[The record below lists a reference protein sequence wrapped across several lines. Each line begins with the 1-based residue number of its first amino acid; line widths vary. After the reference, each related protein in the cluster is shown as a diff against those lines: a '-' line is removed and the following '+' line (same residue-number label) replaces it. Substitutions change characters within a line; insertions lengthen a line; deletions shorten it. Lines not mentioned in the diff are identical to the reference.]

1 MKRSKPVPIFLSL
14 ILFSNALAQV
24 KPDLLN
30 ASLTEPRRKVAYAG
44 VKNVFTLQ
52 GDLPGKQIRI
62 ERSGGPLE
70 IKAGTS
76 VRAIARFEKPGRDT
90 LRLFVDEKLILEKPI
105 EILELGAYKAIVR
118 GSQDASIDTEK
129 LLSGE
134 RLIAVMP
141 GTWYK
146 PSGRI
151 ESYRVTLFG
160 SARSEKSF
168 RVEGAFLPPEI
179 DAEALKG
186 VARIR
191 FDQIRMRK
199 EDGSTSVLDVLE
211 YSINGAAPSIPPA
224 KSH

>member
-1 MKRSKPVPIFLSL
+1 MKRSTLAPIFMSL

-24 KPDLLN
+24 KPELLN

-44 VKNVFTLQ
+44 VKNIFTLQ

-70 IKAGTS
+70 FKAGTS

-105 EILELGAYKAIVR
+105 EVLELRTYKAVIR
-118 GSQDASIDTEK
+118 ASEGSSIDPEK
-129 LLSGE
+129 LLSGG
-134 RLIAVMP
+134 RLIPVMP
-141 GTWYK
+141 DTWYK

-151 ESYRVTLFG
+151 DSYRVTLFA
-160 SARSEKSF
+160 SAKSVKSF
-168 RVEGAFLPPEI
+168 RVEGAALPPEL
-179 DAEALKG
+179 DATSLKG
-186 VARIR
+186 VTRIR

-199 EDGSTSVLDVLE
+199 EDGSSSDLDALE
-211 YSINGAAPSIPPA
+211 YSIKGAAPNNPPV
-224 KSH
+224 KSN